1 MSKNIK
7 RSVLFS
13 AFCTIALCLCLVAG
27 ATFAWFTD
35 TAKTNV
41 NEIKSGTLDVTLQMQ
56 NDEGEWVNAEGETL
70 SFLRADAEG
79 NRLPD
84 ASVLWEPGC
93 TYYLPTLRVVNKGNL
108 ALKYKMVLSGAT
120 GDLKL
125 LDALTFTAEY
135 EADGENRKVSG
146 VYGSVIMEGTLE
158 AVETDNVYGDEIRI
172 SAVMDKEAGNEYQNL
187 TVQNVA
193 VTVYATQAPV
203 EYDSNGNQY
212 DADASAIV
220 KYTGGEHVLDTG
232 AMAFNANEIAV
243 KVEGKGTKLTI
254 NGGKYYG
261 GEGGNNQC
269 IQVEEGA
276 TLIIND
282 GYFTVGKDATGE
294 GNSVIENRGGT
305 IEINGGFF
313 ETKYH
318 WRNFYYVLNQLN
330 SNPGTITV
338 KGGTF
343 VNYNPAKGDDNLGG
357 NFVADGYMVTEK
369 QVGTDTWYTVVL
381 SEDFL
386 NSCETDNIIDPDG
399 EARGA
404 GLYIENVKINAAGK
418 TVFNLSK
425 QYSTVWLVN
434 STLSCKD
441 VIASENAQT
450 VWIWNCDITLE
461 EGGKLVSVGGYANQI
476 ILVGDVYVNGVNI
489 AAEKGVF
496 YNRAEKPELF
506 QYFSDSVTGILVA

>member
-93 TYYLPTLRVVNKGNL
+93 TYYLPALRVVNKGNL

-203 EYDSNGNQY
+203 EYDSNDNQY

-243 KVEGKGTKLTI
+243 KVEGEGTKLTI

-282 GYFTVGKDATGE
+282 GYFTVGKDASGE

-318 WRNFYYVLNQLN
+318 WHNFYYVLNQFN

-369 QVGTDTWYTVVL
+369 QVGTDTWYTVEL
-381 SEDFL
+381 CNDEYLEGRIGDYISEDGSVMNAL
-386 NSCETDNIIDPDG
+386 
-399 EARGA
+399 
-404 GLYIENVKINAAGK
+404 VINDMTISAEGK
-418 TVFNLSK
+418 TVFNFTKTYGNGTVIIENVNATCDKFIEDISENGNTIIIANCNFTLPEGK
-425 QYSTVWLVN
+425 KIVASTSMNGMFYIQEGTVRVN
-434 STLSCKD
+434 GVL
-441 VIASENAQT
+441 IISENAS
-450 VWIWNCDITLE
+450 E
-461 EGGKLVSVGGYANQI
+461 
-476 ILVGDVYVNGVNI
+476 
-489 AAEKGVF
+489 
-496 YNRAEKPELF
+496 
-506 QYFSDSVTGILVA
+506 YFDSVMAIMVMPL